1 MTMEHQPSDPGRP
14 PELRASD
21 QDRDNA
27 AAVVQDAH
35 ADGRLDFSE
44 LEERLEQIYVSKTRT
59 ELERVTA
66 DLVPY
71 GYRGTSDVLTLRTK
85 NTSETRDGEWRVPPR
100 IIAITGNAPVR
111 LDFTA
116 AVVRLSEILVEVHTR
131 NAPVV
136 LVVPEGWRIEID
148 EIQKVNAGVKDKTGP
163 PRPGTPRVRITGE
176 TKNAP
181 VVIRHPRRPALVVAV
196 RLVTVSPRRRR

>member
-1 MTMEHQPSDPGRP
+1 M
-14 PELRASD
+14 
-21 QDRDNA
+21 
-27 AAVVQDAH
+27 
-35 ADGRLDFSE
+35 
-44 LEERLEQIYVSKTRT
+44 SKTRT

-85 NTSETRDGEWRVPPR
+85 NTSETREGEWRVPPR

-181 VVIRHPRRPALVVAV
+181 VVIRHPRRP
-196 RLVTVSPRRRR
+196 RWWWPFGSSR